1 MWIYPVFYI
10 ALLEPAPRNT
20 RSIIEPVEFE
30 EEKETFEVERI
41 LATRIVRNRVQ
52 YLVQWKGY
60 PILENT

>member
-1 MWIYPVFYI
+1 MRIHLVFHI
-10 ALLEPAPRNT
+10 VLLEPAPRNT
-20 RSIIEPVEFE
+20 RSMTELVEFK